1 MPSSVFDEFAQWKK
15 LHWINE
21 RWSSRCKVWSKTTD
35 CISSLYFVVTKED
48 GEKRLQGHNF
58 MKVYMT
64 LYLQDKNCVKQLREK
79 KTCKEKPSLDS
90 KESRRQRKLWFA
102 KEVTWRNTCFRYF
115 ITKCVILSAKE
126 VTGISERT
134 GNQDHLSS
142 TCRSEFRLLFQGR
155 FFFGRFFAKGQS
167 LRSHNT
173 KHINESRK
181 KTDANTMAWQELSTE
196 LSIIERQV
204 NTRDACMQVLQKRGI
219 QEFLC
224 IKKTAG
230 ICVAQKAKLKEMQV
244 TISVS
249 DWLECKNKASVSWM
263 LF

>member
-1 MPSSVFDEFAQWKK
+1 MEQSVQSLVKDDR
-15 LHWINE
+15 LH
-21 RWSSRCKVWSKTTD
+21 
-35 CISSLYFVVTKED
+35 FVVIFRRYERRRRKKITRTQFHESP
-48 GEKRLQGHNF
+48 HNF
-58 MKVYMT
+58 VPAGQK
-64 LYLQDKNCVKQLREK
+64 LRQTTSRK